1 MSSHITVCQKKK
13 KDFVKMSIVNVIVTK
28 DQVLEEETR
37 RDNIARKTIQP
48 GFVIQSNCSF
58 LYGQKGLLKEQG
70 K

>member
-1 MSSHITVCQKKK
+1 
-13 KDFVKMSIVNVIVTK
+13 MSIVNVIVTK